1 MDFEWH
7 FVESSKTTNISLDA
21 VLQESASIVHNTSA
35 HTTHLSLDLSALT
48 QNIFVERL
56 FYISIKGTTSK
67 WRNVQEYSDRI
78 NILRFFFAVFFQ
90 AINTFDSNDI
100 RTFYNFTSNQV
111 PRVGAC
117 VAETYSDESD
127 DVAIFRVAIVS
138 CSDVI
143 DDGDSLIFQLLDGL
157 TGNL

>member
-1 MDFEWH
+1 M
-7 FVESSKTTNISLDA
+7 I
-21 VLQESASIVHNTSA
+21 VL
-35 HTTHLSLDLSALT
+35 
-48 QNIFVERL
+48 IFCA
-56 FYISIKGTTSK
+56 
-67 WRNVQEYSDRI
+67 
-78 NILRFFFAVFFQ
+78 FFAVFFQ

-100 RTFYNFTSNQV
+100 RTFYNFTSNQA

-157 TGNL
+157 TGDL